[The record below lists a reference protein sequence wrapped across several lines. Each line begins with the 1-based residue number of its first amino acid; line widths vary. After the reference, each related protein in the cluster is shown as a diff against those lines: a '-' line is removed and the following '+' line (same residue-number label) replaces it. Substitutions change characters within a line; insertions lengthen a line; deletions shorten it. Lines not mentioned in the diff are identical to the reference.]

1 MAETRRVDAV
11 ARIAHLLQG
20 LLKHPY
26 AVSQATRPAIGALMK
41 GNLGSGR
48 SRFYSL
54 YLAAAFGAFDT
65 GKSCPWHPFVPN
77 EHRPCRPSRMGKE
90 FSSRRVID
98 DLVGADER

>member
-41 GNLGSGR
+41 GKLGSGR

-65 GKSCPWHPFVPN
+65 GKSCPWHPVP
-77 EHRPCRPSRMGKE
+77 RPKTELLLTFHWQLSRWRAGFE
-90 FSSRRVID
+90 
-98 DLVGADER
+98 